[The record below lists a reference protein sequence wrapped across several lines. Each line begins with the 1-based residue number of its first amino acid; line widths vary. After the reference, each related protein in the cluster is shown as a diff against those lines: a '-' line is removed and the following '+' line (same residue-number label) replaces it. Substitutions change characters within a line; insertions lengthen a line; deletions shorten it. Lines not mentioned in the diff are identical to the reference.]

1 MTKTQLLNQAA
12 GDSERRL
19 LLARLLDKRELAQ
32 ERSIPGISGFLST
45 EEQGAAQVLLRRL
58 PPVRH
63 LFFGGFPEAERR
75 VCVFFPDWLEEEAW
89 QDAPEGPVCALFAS
103 VPPQAQLSH
112 RDYLGSLMGL
122 GLTREKLGD
131 ILVEEKGATVLLL
144 REVLPILLDQWAQVG
159 RYPLTLEERPL
170 GALAPASPEVK
181 EIRDTVASLRLDAI
195 VASGFSL
202 SRTRAADYITAGRV
216 TVNHSLCEKT
226 DKILE
231 PGDIFTC
238 RGLGKC
244 VLAEVGGK
252 SKKGRTMIR
261 LERYI

>member
-1 MTKTQLLNQAA
+1 MTKTQLLNQVA

-32 ERSIPGISGFLST
+32 ERSIPGVSGFLSP
-45 EEQGAAQVLLRRL
+45 EEQGAAEVLLQRL
-58 PPVRH
+58 PPAGH
-63 LFFGGFPEAERR
+63 LFFGGYPDAERR
-75 VCVFFPDWLEEEAW
+75 VCVFLPHWLEAEDW
-89 QDAPEGPVCALFAS
+89 QASPEGPICALHVS
-103 VPPQAQLSH
+103 VPAQAQLSH

-131 ILVEEKGATVLLL
+131 ILVEERGATVLLL

-170 GALAPASPEVK
+170 EALAPAVAK
-181 EIRDTVASLRLDAI
+181 VREIRDTVASLRLDA
-195 VASGFSL
+195 VLATGFSL
-202 SRTRAADYITAGRV
+202 SRTRAVEYIASGRV
-216 TVNHSLCEKT
+216 MVNHSLCEKP
-226 DKILE
+226 DKLLA
-231 PGDIFTC
+231 PGDSLTC

-244 VLAEVGGK
+244 LLTEAGGK
-252 SKKGRTMIR
+252 SKKGRTIIR